1 MAFYTLKRGRSAT
14 VWVFDLTLL
23 FLLVMMTIHWR
34 NMTLDSEQLRR
45 AMRAWTTGV
54 TVVTAKFQ
62 DQHYGMTVN
71 SFTSISLEPPL
82 VSLALRQLTHTHD
95 LVEKSGEFAV
105 TILSADQ
112 KELSERFA
120 GKFPEIQDRF
130 EGVVTETLVLDAPLI
145 KGGIAWFNCR
155 VVNAIPV
162 GENTLFVAE
171 VIAVRGDGE
180 GDPLVYHNRVYH
192 KIVK

>member
-1 MAFYTLKRGRSAT
+1 
-14 VWVFDLTLL
+14 
-23 FLLVMMTIHWR
+23 
-34 NMTLDSEQLRR
+34 MTLDSEELRR

-54 TVVTAKFQ
+54 TVVTAKYQ
-62 DQHYGMTVN
+62 DQQYGMTVN

-105 TILSADQ
+105 TILAAGQ
-112 KELSERFA
+112 QELSDRFA
-120 GKFPEIQDRF
+120 GKFPEIKDRF
-130 EGVVTETLVLDAPLI
+130 EGVETETLVIDAPLL
-145 KGGIAWFNCR
+145 KGGIAYFNCKIM
-155 VVNAIPV
+155 NSMAV

-171 VIAVRGDGE
+171 VIAVHGEGE

-192 KIVK
+192 KIVKKDSNVS